1 MDNLFDVAGKTAL
14 VTGGGSGIGTMIAQG
29 FVEAGVKT
37 YIASRKLNALEET
50 AEELNRTAAPGGEC
64 IPIAADLSAEAG
76 VLGLAAA
83 LKEKEDKLHILVNN
97 SGATWGAPYEEYPD
111 EAFDKIFNLNV
122 KAIFTLTRE
131 LTPLLEAAGTEED
144 PARVI
149 NTSSVAAFGAGDTY
163 AYGASK
169 AAVNQLTRAQAA
181 TLTRRHITVN
191 AIAPGPF
198 HSRMMNYQTGNP
210 EIRAAMGKANPRGRI
225 GSPEDA
231 AGTAI
236 FLSSRAGAYISGT
249 IIPLDG
255 GSLIGSARNA
265 S

>member
-1 MDNLFDVAGKTAL
+1 MDNLFNVSGKVAV

-37 YIASRKLNALEET
+37 YIASRKLDALQET
-50 AEELNRTAAPGGEC
+50 ADELNKTAIDGAEC
-64 IPIAADLSAEAG
+64 IPIAADLGNEEG
-76 VLGLAAA
+76 VIGLANAI
-83 LKEKEDKLHILVNN
+83 KERESKLHILVNN

-131 LTPLLEAAGTEED
+131 LTPLLEAAGNAED

-149 NTSSVAAFGAGDTY
+149 NTSSVAAYGAGNTY

-181 TLTRRHITVN
+181 TLAPRHITVN

-198 HSRMMNYQTGNP
+198 HSRMMNFQTGNP

-231 AGTAI
+231 AGTCIYFA
-236 FLSSRAGAYISGT
+236 SRAGAYVTGT
-249 IIPLDG
+249 VIALDG
-255 GSLIGSARNA
+255 GSLLRGARGRE
-265 S
+265 

>member
-1 MDNLFDVAGKTAL
+1 MDNLFDVSGKTAL
-14 VTGGGSGIGTMIAQG
+14 VTGGGSGIGTMISQG
-29 FVEAGVKT
+29 LVEAGVKV
-37 YIASRKLNALEET
+37 YIASRKQDVCEEV
-50 AEELNRTAAPGGEC
+50 AAELNKTARDGGEC
-64 IPIAADLSAEAG
+64 IGLGADLSSEEG
-76 VLGLAAA
+76 VLGLAGAIR
-83 LKEKEDKLHILVNN
+83 EREDKLHVLVNN
-97 SGATWGAPYEEYPD
+97 AGATWGAPYAEYPD
-111 EAFDKIFNLNV
+111 SAFDKIFSLNV

-131 LTPLLEAAGTEED
+131 LTPLLEAAGTEDD

-149 NTSSVAAFGAGDTY
+149 NISSVAAFGAGDTY

-169 AAVNQLTRAQAA
+169 AAVNQLTRAQARE
-181 TLTRRHITVN
+181 LTRRHITVN

-225 GSPEDA
+225 GSAEDA

-236 FLSSRAGAYISGT
+236 YLCSRAGAYVSGSV
-249 IIPLDG
+249 IPLDG
-255 GSLIGSARNA
+255 GSLIGQARTA